1 MFVFLQPALSRTTFS
16 SCSSRC
22 LKLLKPFQLSV
33 PFFLVLVEANDMDKT
48 FVPVN
53 IFVSTTKVD
62 ARINNVNR
70 EIEWR
75 IQSMSP
81 KGVDFKIEDPVSL
94 LLNHFTKCR

>member
-1 MFVFLQPALSRTTFS
+1 MSKVIKAISTF
-16 SCSSRC
+16 CA
-22 LKLLKPFQLSV
+22 
-33 PFFLVLVEANDMDKT
+33 FFLVLVEANDMDKT

-70 EIEWR
+70 DIEWR

>member
-1 MFVFLQPALSRTTFS
+1 MSKVIKAISTF
-16 SCSSRC
+16 CA
-22 LKLLKPFQLSV
+22 
-33 PFFLVLVEANDMDKT
+33 FFLVLVEANDMDKM